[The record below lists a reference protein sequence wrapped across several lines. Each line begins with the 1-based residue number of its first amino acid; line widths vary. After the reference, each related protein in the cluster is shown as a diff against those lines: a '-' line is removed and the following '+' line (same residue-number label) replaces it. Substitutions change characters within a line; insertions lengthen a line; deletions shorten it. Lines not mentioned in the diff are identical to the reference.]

1 MAGTTWTNTS
11 ILAWTS
17 DYLAKHN
24 DEHPRLSAEWLL
36 CAATGLSRVELYTNF
51 DRPLS
56 PEELKKMHDGVVRRA
71 KGEPLQY
78 VTGEMPFRHLV
89 LRCEPGVLIP
99 RPETELLVDEAL
111 AGVDAMPEAPVL
123 EIGVGTGCI
132 SLSLAT
138 ERPSLHVVGTDKSAR
153 AVALAQRNTQ
163 ALNLSDRVTIV
174 KCDLASGVDPALM
187 GSFGVLVSNPPYIP
201 TQVLA
206 QEVPAEVR
214 DYEPELA
221 LDGGADG
228 LDVFRRI
235 VDLAP
240 VALVPGG
247 LLCVELY
254 EGHLEAAAELVRS
267 QPGWS
272 SVNIRKDL
280 TGRDRILVA
289 KRNA

>member
-174 KCDLASGVDPALM
+174 ECDLASGVDSALM

-247 LLCVELY
+247 LLCAELY

-272 SVNIRKDL
+272 SVNVRKDL